1 MTSSSLDEAILRVL
15 PTERDALAWLST
27 PEVRRRLEERGH
39 RVGYTK
45 KVQRHLSA
53 LEADSRVVSTIN
65 GRELLWQRKP
75 WLHGL
80 QEGVGLMSASE
91 AVAFHILQRFAGNK
105 LPNAVTRDI
114 DPLFKAAEA
123 RLSQEKADSRI
134 YRAWADKID
143 SVDGA
148 FTLIRPKLRPEIF
161 QTVATATF
169 FERELLVQYRAAYK
183 TEKTEKTA
191 QSDTPKTKALWPLA
205 LVESAG
211 AMYMIAQD
219 PRHAP
224 RADKGETEWPRALY
238 RLDRIRSVAESGES
252 FTYPEDFTLRKYI
265 ETQQVFDFL
274 PEPPVRLELAF
285 DGNAGNQLRES
296 PMSKDQA
303 IDTLPDGRMRVT
315 GTVTPSLKLRWWLR
329 ALGAGVEI
337 LAPAALRDEF
347 AADFLKLA
355 ERYRPRAEASADLAH
370 RA

>member
-1 MTSSSLDEAILRVL
+1 MTSSLDEAILRVL
-15 PTERDALAWLST
+15 PTERDATAWLST
-27 PEVRRRLEERGH
+27 PEIHRRLEERGH

-45 KVQRHLSA
+45 KVQRHLTA
-53 LEADSRVVSTIN
+53 LEADARVVSTIN

-114 DPLFKAAEA
+114 DPLFKAAES
-123 RLSQEKADSRI
+123 RLSQEKEDSRI

-161 QTVATATF
+161 QAVATATF
-169 FERELLVQYRAAYK
+169 FERELLVQYRPAYK
-183 TEKTEKTA
+183 SEPDKEPRTKT
-191 QSDTPKTKALWPLA
+191 LWPLA

-211 AMYMIAQD
+211 VMYMVAQD
-219 PRHAP
+219 PTRAP
-224 RADKGETEWPRALY
+224 RIEKGETEWMRTLY
-238 RLDRIRSVAESGES
+238 RLDRIRSVTESGES
-252 FTYPEDFTLRKYI
+252 FAYPEDFKLRKYI

-274 PEPPVRLELAF
+274 PEPAVRLELAF
-285 DGNAGNQLRES
+285 EGSAGNQLRES
-296 PMSKDQA
+296 PMSKDQE
-303 IDTLPDGRMRVT
+303 IDTLPDGRMKVS

-337 LAPAALRDEF
+337 LAPQALRDEF
-347 AADFLKLA
+347 AEDYRKLA
-355 ERYRPRAEASADLAH
+355 NRYREGSPQ
-370 RA
+370 

>member
-1 MTSSSLDEAILRVL
+1 MTSSLDEAILRVL
-15 PTERDALAWLST
+15 PTERDAVAWLST
-27 PEVRRRLEERGH
+27 PEIRRRLEERGH

-114 DPLFKAAEA
+114 DPLFKAAES

-148 FTLIRPKLRPEIF
+148 FTLIRPKLRPDIF

-169 FERELLVQYRAAYK
+169 FERELLVQYRPAYK
-183 TEKTEKTA
+183 SEKAEPGDA
-191 QSDTPKTKALWPLA
+191 PKTKKLWPLA

-211 AMYMIAQD
+211 AMYMVAQD

-224 RADKGETEWPRALY
+224 RPEKGETEWPRALY
-238 RLDRIRSVAESGES
+238 RLDRIRSVSESGEA
-252 FTYPEDFTLRKYI
+252 FTYPEDFTLRTYI

-285 DGNAGNQLRES
+285 EGAAGNQLRES
-296 PMSKDQA
+296 PMSKDQE
-303 IDTLPDGRMRVT
+303 IGTLPDGRMKVS

-337 LAPAALRDEF
+337 LAPQALRDEF
-347 AADFLKLA
+347 AADFLKLV
-355 ERYRPRAEASADLAH
+355 ERYRQTANAEETASSE
-370 RA
+370 

>member
-1 MTSSSLDEAILRVL
+1 MTSSLDEAILRVL
-15 PTERDALAWLST
+15 PTERDAIAWLST

-45 KVQRHLSA
+45 KVQRHLTA
-53 LEADSRVVSTIN
+53 LEADARVVSTIN

-91 AVAFHILQRFAGNK
+91 AVAFHILQRFAGTK
-105 LPNAVTRDI
+105 LPHAVTRDI

-123 RLSQEKADSRI
+123 RLSQEKDDSRI
-134 YRAWADKID
+134 YRSWPDKID

-183 TEKTEKTA
+183 SEPTG
-191 QSDTPKTKALWPLA
+191 TPKTKKLWPLA

-211 AMYMIAQD
+211 AMYMVAQD

-224 RADKGETEWPRALY
+224 RPEKGETEWPRALY
-238 RLDRIRSVAESGES
+238 RLDRIRSVSESGES
-252 FTYPEDFTLRKYI
+252 FTYPEDFKLRKYI

-274 PEPPVRLELAF
+274 PETPVRLELAF
-285 DGNAGNQLRES
+285 EGNAGNQLRES
-296 PMSKDQA
+296 PMSKDQE
-303 IDTLPDGRMRVT
+303 IGTLPDGRMKVT

-337 LAPAALRDEF
+337 LAPHALREEF

-355 ERYRPRAEASADLAH
+355 ERYRQSSETVAPIKQSA
-370 RA
+370 

>member
-1 MTSSSLDEAILRVL
+1 MTSSLDEAILRVL
-15 PTERDALAWLST
+15 PTERDAVAWLPT
-27 PEVRRRLEERGH
+27 PEIRRRLEERGH

-45 KVQRHLSA
+45 KVQRHLTA
-53 LEADSRVVSTIN
+53 LETDARVVSMIN

-75 WLHGL
+75 WLHGS

-114 DPLFKAAEA
+114 DPLFQAAEA
-123 RLSQEKADSRI
+123 RRSQEKADSRI

-143 SVDGA
+143 SVDGS

-183 TEKTEKTA
+183 GEQA
-191 QSDTPKTKALWPLA
+191 DAPKTRKLWPLA

-211 AMYMIAQD
+211 VMYMVAQD
-219 PRHAP
+219 PSRAP
-224 RADKGETEWPRALY
+224 RPEKGETEWMRTLY
-238 RLDRIRSVAESGES
+238 RLDRIRSVSESGET
-252 FTYPEDFTLRKYI
+252 FTYPEDFKLRKYI

-285 DGNAGNQLRES
+285 EGTAGNQLRES
-296 PMSKDQA
+296 PMSKDQL
-303 IDTLPDGRMRVT
+303 IETMPDGRIKIS

-337 LAPAALRDEF
+337 LAPKALRDEF
-347 AADFLKLA
+347 AQDYLKLA
-355 ERYRPRAEASADLAH
+355 ERYGQTAGVPA
-370 RA
+370 

>member
-1 MTSSSLDEAILRVL
+1 MTNSLDEAILRVL
-15 PTERDALAWLST
+15 PTERDATAWLPT
-27 PEVRRRLEERGH
+27 PEIRRRLEERGH

-45 KVQRHLSA
+45 KVQRHLTA
-53 LEADSRVVSTIN
+53 LEADGRVVSMLN

-123 RLSQEKADSRI
+123 RLSQEKEDSRI

-161 QTVATATF
+161 QAVATATF
-169 FERELLVQYRAAYK
+169 FERELLVQYRPAYK
-183 TEKTEKTA
+183 SEKNETNEKNESGSQT
-191 QSDTPKTKALWPLA
+191 DEPKTRTLWPLA

-211 AMYMIAQD
+211 VMYMVAQD
-219 PRHAP
+219 PKRAP
-224 RADKGETEWPRALY
+224 RPEKGETEWMRTLY
-238 RLDRIRSVAESGES
+238 RLDRIRSVTESGEA
-252 FTYPEDFTLRKYI
+252 FTYPEDFKLRKYI

-274 PEPPVRLELAF
+274 PEPAVRLELAF
-285 DGNAGNQLRES
+285 EGHAGNQLRES
-296 PMSKDQA
+296 PMSKDQQ
-303 IDTLPDGRMRVT
+303 IDTLPDGRT
-315 GTVTPSLKLRWWLR
+315 KISGTVTPSLKLRWWLR
-329 ALGAGVEI
+329 ALGANVEI
-337 LAPAALRDEF
+337 LAPQTLRDEF
-347 AADFLKLA
+347 AQDYRKLA
-355 ERYRPRAEASADLAH
+355 NRYVEGTSP
-370 RA
+370 

>member
-1 MTSSSLDEAILRVL
+1 MTSSLDEAILRVL

-27 PEVRRRLEERGH
+27 PEIRRRLEERGH

-45 KVQRHLSA
+45 KVQRHLTA
-53 LEADSRVVSTIN
+53 LEAESRVMSMQN

-148 FTLIRPKLRPEIF
+148 FTLIRPKLRPDIF
-161 QTVATATF
+161 QAVATATF

-183 TEKTEKTA
+183 GEQGDA
-191 QSDTPKTKALWPLA
+191 PKTRTLWPLA

-211 AMYMIAQD
+211 VMYMVAQD
-219 PRHAP
+219 PGRAP
-224 RADKGETEWPRALY
+224 RPEKGEKEWVRALY
-238 RLDRIRSVAESGES
+238 RLDRIRSVSESGES
-252 FTYPEDFTLRKYI
+252 FTYPEDFKLRKYI

-274 PEPPVRLELAF
+274 PEPPVRLALAF
-285 DGNAGNQLRES
+285 EGSSGNQLRES
-296 PMSKDQA
+296 PMSKDQH
-303 IDTLPDGRMRVT
+303 IDMLPDGRMKVT

-337 LAPAALRDEF
+337 LAPQTLRDEF
-347 AADFLKLA
+347 ADDFRKLA
-355 ERYRPRAEASADLAH
+355 ARYARASETA
-370 RA
+370 

>member
-1 MTSSSLDEAILRVL
+1 MTSSLDEAILRVL
-15 PTERDALAWLST
+15 PTERDATAWLST
-27 PEVRRRLEERGH
+27 PEIRRRLEERGH

-45 KVQRHLSA
+45 KVQRHLTA
-53 LEADSRVVSTIN
+53 LEADARVVSIIN
-65 GRELLWQRKP
+65 GRELMWQRKP

-105 LPNAVTRDI
+105 LPNAVTKDI

-123 RLSQEKADSRI
+123 RLSQENDNHQDDSRV
-134 YRAWADKID
+134 YRAWGDKID

-161 QTVATATF
+161 QTVVTATF

-183 TEKTEKTA
+183 GEQKEQKEQKDEEKGEPRTKT
-191 QSDTPKTKALWPLA
+191 LWPLA

-211 AMYMIAQD
+211 VMYMVAQD
-219 PRHAP
+219 PSHPP
-224 RADKGETEWPRALY
+224 RPEKGETEWRRALY
-238 RLDRIRSVAESGES
+238 RLDRIRSVKESGES
-252 FTYPEDFTLRKYI
+252 FSYPDDFKLRKYI

-274 PEPPVRLELAF
+274 PEPPVLLELAF
-285 DGNAGNQLRES
+285 EGSAGNQLRES
-296 PMSKDQA
+296 PMSKDQQ
-303 IDTLPDGRMRVT
+303 IDTLADGRMKVT

-337 LAPAALRDEF
+337 LAPQGLRDEF
-347 AADFLKLA
+347 AEDFAKLA
-355 ERYRPRAEASADLAH
+355 NRYRTA
-370 RA
+370 

>member
-1 MTSSSLDEAILRVL
+1 MTSSLDEAILRVL
-15 PTERDALAWLST
+15 PTERDAVSWLST

-53 LEADSRVVSTIN
+53 LEAESRVISTIN

-105 LPNAVTRDI
+105 LPAAVTQDI

-123 RLSQEKADSRI
+123 RLSQEKADSRM

-161 QTVATATF
+161 NTVATATF
-169 FERELLVQYRAAYK
+169 FERELLVQYRAAYRSESK
-183 TEKTEKTA
+183 EK
-191 QSDTPKTKALWPLA
+191 SDAPKTKRLWPLA

-211 AMYMIAQD
+211 VMYMVAQD
-219 PRHAP
+219 PRRAP
-224 RADKGETEWPRALY
+224 PAGEGEPESARALY
-238 RLDRIRSVAESGES
+238 RLDRIRSVTESGES
-252 FTYPEDFTLRKYI
+252 FSYPADFRLRKYI
-265 ETQQVFDFL
+265 ETQQAFDFL
-274 PEPPVRLELAF
+274 PEPAVKLELAF
-285 DGNAGNQLRES
+285 EGSAGNQLRES
-296 PMSKDQA
+296 PMSKDQQ
-303 IDTLPDGRMRVT
+303 IDTLPDGRMKVT

-337 LAPAALRDEF
+337 LAPQALRDEF
-347 AADFLKLA
+347 AQDYLKLA
-355 ERYRPRAEASADLAH
+355 NRYRHATASAHAGE
-370 RA
+370 AA

>member
-1 MTSSSLDEAILRVL
+1 MTSSLDEAILRVL
-15 PTERDALAWLST
+15 PTERDATAWLST
-27 PEVRRRLEERGH
+27 PEIRRRLEERGH

-53 LEADSRVVSTIN
+53 LEADARVVSMIN

-80 QEGVGLMSASE
+80 QEGVSGLMSASE

-114 DPLFKAAEA
+114 DPLFKAAES

-183 TEKTEKTA
+183 AEQQHD
-191 QSDTPKTKALWPLA
+191 QSNDPKTRTLWPLA

-211 AMYMIAQD
+211 VMYMVAQD
-219 PRHAP
+219 PSRAP
-224 RADKGETEWPRALY
+224 RPEKGETQWLRTLY
-238 RLDRIRSVAESGES
+238 RLDRIRSVTESGAS
-252 FTYPEDFTLRKYI
+252 FTYPEDFKLRKYI

-274 PEPPVRLELAF
+274 PEPPVLLELAF
-285 DGNAGNQLRES
+285 DDNAGNQLRES
-296 PMSKDQA
+296 PMSKDQQ
-303 IDTLPDGRMRVT
+303 ISTLADGRMKVT

-329 ALGAGVEI
+329 ALGASVEI
-337 LAPAALRDEF
+337 LAPKALRDEF
-347 AADFLKLA
+347 AEDYRKLA
-355 ERYRPRAEASADLAH
+355 SRYGETSRT
-370 RA
+370 

>member
-1 MTSSSLDEAILRVL
+1 MTSSLDEAILRVL
-15 PTERDALAWLST
+15 PTERDAVAWLPT

-45 KVQRHLSA
+45 KVQRHLTA
-53 LEADSRVVSTIN
+53 LEAESRVISTIN

-105 LPNAVTRDI
+105 LPNAVTKDI
-114 DPLFKAAEA
+114 DPLFQAAEA

-148 FTLIRPKLRPEIF
+148 FTLIRPKLRPDIF
-161 QTVATATF
+161 NTVATATF
-169 FERELLVQYRAAYK
+169 FERELLVQYRPAYK
-183 TEKTEKTA
+183 GEGSADQKTRR
-191 QSDTPKTKALWPLA
+191 LWPLA

-211 AMYMIAQD
+211 VMYMVAQD
-219 PRHAP
+219 PGRAP
-224 RADKGETEWPRALY
+224 RIEQGEKEAARALY
-238 RLDRIRSVAESGES
+238 RLDRIRSVTESGEP
-252 FTYPEDFTLRKYI
+252 FTYPEDFKLRKYI
-265 ETQQVFDFL
+265 ETQQAFDFL

-285 DGNAGNQLRES
+285 EGSAGNQLRES
-296 PMSKDQA
+296 PMSKDQQ
-303 IDTLPDGRMRVT
+303 IDTLPDGRMKVT

-337 LAPAALRDEF
+337 LAPRSLRDEF
-347 AADFLKLA
+347 ADDYSKLA
-355 ERYRPRAEASADLAH
+355 KRYAAHEDARA
-370 RA
+370 

>member
-1 MTSSSLDEAILRVL
+1 MTSSLDEAILRVL
-15 PTERDALAWLST
+15 PTERDAVAWLST

-45 KVQRHLSA
+45 KVQRHLTA
-53 LEADSRVVSTIN
+53 LEAESRVISTIN

-105 LPNAVTRDI
+105 LPNAVTKDI
-114 DPLFKAAEA
+114 DPLFQAAEA

-148 FTLIRPKLRPEIF
+148 FTLIRPKLRPDIF
-161 QTVATATF
+161 NTVATATF
-169 FERELLVQYRAAYK
+169 FERELLVQYRPAYK
-183 TEKTEKTA
+183 GEGSADQKTRR
-191 QSDTPKTKALWPLA
+191 LWPLA

-211 AMYMIAQD
+211 VMYMVAQD
-219 PRHAP
+219 PGRAP
-224 RADKGETEWPRALY
+224 RIEQGEKEATRALY
-238 RLDRIRSVAESGES
+238 RLDRIRSVTESGEP
-252 FTYPEDFTLRKYI
+252 FTYPEDFKLRKYI
-265 ETQQVFDFL
+265 ETQQAFDFL

-285 DGNAGNQLRES
+285 EGSAGNQLRES
-296 PMSKDQA
+296 PMSKDQQ
-303 IDTLPDGRMRVT
+303 IDTLPDGRMKVT

-337 LAPAALRDEF
+337 LAPRSLRDEF
-347 AADFLKLA
+347 ADDYSKLA
-355 ERYRPRAEASADLAH
+355 KRYAAHEDARA
-370 RA
+370 

>member
-1 MTSSSLDEAILRVL
+1 MTSSLDEAILRVL
-15 PTERDALAWLST
+15 PTERDAVAWLAT
-27 PEVRRRLEERGH
+27 PEIRRRLEERGH

-45 KVQRHLSA
+45 KVQRHLTA
-53 LEADSRVVSTIN
+53 LEADSRVVSMIN

-75 WLHGL
+75 WLRGL

-114 DPLFKAAEA
+114 DPLFQAAEA

-169 FERELLVQYRAAYK
+169 FERELHVQYRAAYK
-183 TEKTEKTA
+183 SEHANA
-191 QSDTPKTKALWPLA
+191 QKTKVLWPLA

-211 AMYMIAQD
+211 VMYMVAQD
-219 PRHAP
+219 PRRAP
-224 RADKGETEWPRALY
+224 RPEKGETEWMRTLY
-238 RLDRIRSVAESGES
+238 RLDRIRSVSESGES
-252 FTYPEDFTLRKYI
+252 FTYPEDFKLRKYI

-285 DGNAGNQLRES
+285 EGTSGNQLRES
-296 PMSKDQA
+296 PMAKDQH
-303 IDTLPDGRMRVT
+303 IDTLPDGRMKVT

-337 LAPAALRDEF
+337 LAPQSLRDEF
-347 AADFLKLA
+347 AQDYLKLA
-355 ERYRPRAEASADLAH
+355 QRYGQTANTAQPAQTAQTA
-370 RA
+370 

>member
-1 MTSSSLDEAILRVL
+1 MTSSLDEAILRVL
-15 PTERDALAWLST
+15 PTERDAVAWLST

-53 LEADSRVVSTIN
+53 LEADSRVISTIN

-105 LPNAVTRDI
+105 LPNAVTKDI

-148 FTLIRPKLRPEIF
+148 FTLIRPKLRPDIF

-183 TEKTEKTA
+183 TESGERKE
-191 QSDTPKTKALWPLA
+191 PKRLWPLA

-211 AMYMIAQD
+211 VMYMVAQD
-219 PRHAP
+219 PRRAP
-224 RADKGETEWPRALY
+224 RAGAGEGESESAQSARALY
-238 RLDRIRSVAESGES
+238 RLDRIRSVTESGES
-252 FTYPEDFTLRKYI
+252 FTYPDDFKLRKYI
-265 ETQQVFDFL
+265 ETQQAFDFL
-274 PEPPVRLELAF
+274 PEPAVRLELAF
-285 DGNAGNQLRES
+285 EGSAGNQLRES
-296 PMSKDQA
+296 PMSKDQQ
-303 IDTLPDGRMRVT
+303 IGTLPDGRMKVS

-337 LAPAALRDEF
+337 LAPQALRDEF
-347 AADFLKLA
+347 AQDYLKLA
-355 ERYRPRAEASADLAH
+355 NRYRKTGDAA
-370 RA
+370 

>member
-1 MTSSSLDEAILRVL
+1 MTSSLDEAILRVL
-15 PTERDALAWLST
+15 PTERDATAWLST
-27 PEVRRRLEERGH
+27 PEIRRRLEERGH

-45 KVQRHLSA
+45 KVQRHLTA
-53 LEADSRVVSTIN
+53 LEADARVVSMLN

-80 QEGVGLMSASE
+80 QEGVSGLMSASE

-114 DPLFKAAEA
+114 DPLFKAAES

-169 FERELLVQYRAAYK
+169 FERELLVQYRPAYK
-183 TEKTEKTA
+183 AEQQPE
-191 QSDTPKTKALWPLA
+191 QGNDPKTKTLWPLA

-211 AMYMIAQD
+211 VMYMVAQD
-219 PRHAP
+219 PNRAP
-224 RADKGETEWPRALY
+224 RPEKGETEWTRALY

-252 FTYPEDFTLRKYI
+252 FTYPEDFKLRKYI

-274 PEPPVRLELAF
+274 PEPPALLELAF
-285 DGNAGNQLRES
+285 EGNAGNQLRES
-296 PMSKDQA
+296 PMSKDQQ
-303 IDTLPDGRMRVT
+303 IDTLPDGRMKVT

-337 LAPAALRDEF
+337 LAPQGLRDEF
-347 AADFLKLA
+347 AEDYRKLA
-355 ERYRPRAEASADLAH
+355 SRYVQADPQ
-370 RA
+370 